1 MTTTRIYHNPQC
13 GTSRNVLALIRHA
26 GIEPEIVD
34 YLRTPPDR
42 ATLLALL
49 SSLQMTPRQLLRR
62 KGTPFEALGLDDA
75 TLTDDALIEAMLA
88 HPILIERPIVVSS
101 KGTRLCR
108 PSETVLELLPA
119 GPLPPFSKEDGE
131 VVIGEDGRRAG

>member
-49 SSLQMTPRQLLRR
+49 SSLQMAPRQLLRR

-88 HPILIERPIVVSS
+88 HPILIERPIVVSP

-108 PSETVLELLPA
+108 PSETVLELLSA

>member
-26 GIEPEIVD
+26 GIEPEIVE

>member
-1 MTTTRIYHNPQC
+1 MTTTRIYHNQQC

-88 HPILIERPIVVSS
+88 HPPIVVSP

>member
-34 YLRTPPDR
+34 YLRTPLDR

-75 TLTDDALIEAMLA
+75 TLTDDALIGAMLA
-88 HPILIERPIVVSS
+88 HPILIERPIVVSP

>member
-88 HPILIERPIVVSS
+88 HPILIERPIVVSP

-108 PSETVLELLPA
+108 PSETVLDLLPA

>member
-1 MTTTRIYHNPQC
+1 MTSTRIYHNPQC

-26 GIEPEIVD
+26 GIEPEIVE
-34 YLRTPPDR
+34 YLKTPPDR
-42 ATLLALL
+42 TTMHALL
-49 SSLQMTPRQLLRR
+49 SAMQMTPRQLLRR
-62 KGTPFEALGLDDA
+62 KGTPYDTLGLDDA

-88 HPILIERPIVVSS
+88 HPILIERPIVVSP

-119 GPLPPFSKEDGE
+119 GPLPPLSKEDGE
-131 VVIGEDGRRAG
+131 VVIGENGQRPG

>member
-1 MTTTRIYHNPQC
+1 M
-13 GTSRNVLALIRHA
+13 LALIRHA
-26 GIEPEIVD
+26 GIEPEVVE
-34 YLRTPPDR
+34 YLKIPPDR

-62 KGTPFEALGLDDA
+62 KGTPYEALGLDDP
-75 TLTDDALIEAMLA
+75 TLTDDHLVEAMLA
-88 HPILIERPIVVSS
+88 HPILIERPIVVSP

-108 PSETVLELLPA
+108 PSETVLDLLPA
-119 GPLPPFSKEDGE
+119 GPLSPFSKEDGE

>member
-88 HPILIERPIVVSS
+88 HPILIERPIVVSP

-108 PSETVLELLPA
+108 PSETVLNLLPA

>member
-49 SSLQMTPRQLLRR
+49 SLLRMTPRQLLRR

-75 TLTDDALIEAMLA
+75 TLTDDALIDAMLA
-88 HPILIERPIVVSS
+88 HPILIERPIVVSP

-108 PSETVLELLPA
+108 PSETVLDLLPA